1 MSLPRT
7 ALLTSLVYASLFSTA
22 HAALDLRIDTYRS
35 PEDGT
40 LVEEVYSIEYLG
52 PGEEDEPTNEVTRL
66 NSFFL
71 ELTFDQ
77 PNEGLTFG
85 PPSLPARSPFVFPGV
100 GLVDEGS
107 TPQVIRVSAALPDP
121 DDFVELTG
129 EPAFLRFQIRV
140 PPDYEREG
148 FGVGLNALTT
158 RLTGPGGEEIAFDPV
173 GRSYSTIDYVP
184 EPAAGL
190 LALAAAGGLLRR
202 RRSRRME

>member
-1 MSLPRT
+1 MRLPRA
-7 ALLTSLVYASLFSTA
+7 ALLTSLVCVALSSTA
-22 HAALDLRIDTYRS
+22 HAELDLRIDTYRS

-40 LVEEVYSIEYLG
+40 PVEEVYSIEYLG
-52 PGEEDEPTNEVTRL
+52 PGEKPDEVRPLRL

-77 PNEGLTFG
+77 ENEGLTFG
-85 PPSLPARSPFVFPGV
+85 PPSLPTRSPFVFPGV

-107 TPQVIRVSAALPDP
+107 TPQAIRVSAALPDP

-140 PPDYEREG
+140 PPDYGREG
-148 FGVGLNALTT
+148 FGAGFNPLTT
-158 RLTGPGGEEIAFDPV
+158 RLTGPGGEQIEFDPV
-173 GRSYSTIDYVP
+173 GRSYRTIDYVP

-190 LALAAAGGLLRR
+190 PVLAAAGGLLRR
-202 RRSRRME
+202 RRATRVE

>member
-1 MSLPRT
+1 MSLSRT
-7 ALLTSLVYASLFSTA
+7 ALITSLVCASLSSTT

-35 PEDGT
+35 PEDAT
-40 LVEEVYSIEYLG
+40 PVEEVYSIEYLG
-52 PGEEDEPTNEVTRL
+52 PGEKPDDVRALRL

-77 PNEGLTFG
+77 ENEGLTFG
-85 PPSLPARSPFVFPGV
+85 PPSLPTRSPFVFPRV

-121 DDFVELTG
+121 DDFVELRG

-140 PPDYEREG
+140 PLDYEREG
-148 FGVGLNALTT
+148 FGVGFNSLTT
-158 RLTGPGGEEIAFDPV
+158 RLTGPGGEEIEFDPV
-173 GRSYSTIDYVP
+173 GRSYNTIDYVP

-190 LALAAAGGLLRR
+190 LLLAAAGGLLWRR
-202 RRSRRME
+202 RARRIE